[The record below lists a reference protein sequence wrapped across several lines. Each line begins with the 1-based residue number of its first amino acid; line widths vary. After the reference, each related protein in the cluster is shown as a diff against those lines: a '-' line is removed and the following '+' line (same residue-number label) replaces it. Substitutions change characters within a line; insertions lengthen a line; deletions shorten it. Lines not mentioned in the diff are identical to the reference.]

1 MRKKIEHGK
10 STYVAGKKRDQEERT
25 MNSGKEGLTN
35 EKGYAQRKE
44 PERIILNR

>member
-25 MNSGKEGLTN
+25 MNSGKERLTD